1 MSSCLVVVSALVLT
15 LLIVWIC
22 GHSRRRRP
30 GEPPL
35 VSGWIPIIGV
45 TLDYATNPLGFL
57 RETQKKYGDVFTCAI
72 AGKYF
77 TFVTD
82 PFSFSTVVRQ
92 SRNLDFKKFSLGV
105 SRRVFGHADF
115 NDPQFS
121 ESYREVH
128 GLFRQTLQGPS
139 LKELGESMMFNLQ
152 TVLDRENESMLCNPQ
167 TVLDRENESMLC
179 NPQTVLDRENESML
193 CNPQTVLDRENE
205 SMLCNSQTVLD
216 RVNESMLC
224 NPQTVLDRE
233 NESMLCNPQTVL
245 DREKKSML
253 CNPQTV
259 LDRENESMLCNPQTV
274 LDRENGSEHQ
284 WLEEGLQSFTNRIM
298 FEAGFL
304 TLFGRDPGFLQAGR
318 TRMREFLAF
327 DHAFPFLAA
336 GVPIGLIPRVWRAR
350 EALAEEL
357 MHEELHQR
365 KCISD
370 LIHRRMEAFNRMH
383 LDETGKA
390 RTHVCMLWAS
400 QANTLPAAFWSLYY
414 TLRSADALTAARSE
428 INSVLSGQELNNQD
442 QRIELSGE
450 QLDSMTVL
458 ESIIEEALR
467 LSSASMMIR
476 VANED
481 FTLTL
486 DSGQKADIRRGDH
499 VALYPQ
505 LIHLDPE
512 IYPDPTEFR
521 FDRFLDENGQRKTHF
536 LRNGRPLKHF
546 LMPFGSGV
554 SKCPGRFFAL
564 NEIKQFL
571 AVTLWRYDLHLCDA
585 GVPLDPD
592 ARRAGLGVLPP
603 SRDVPLRYRRRTHT

>member
-1 MSSCLVVVSALVLT
+1 MSPCFVAVSAVLLT
-15 LLIVWIC
+15 LVIVWIC
-22 GHSRRRRP
+22 GHARRRRP

-45 TLDYATNPLGFL
+45 TLDYAANPLGFL

-92 SRNLDFKKFSLGV
+92 SRNLDFKKFSLGF

-139 LKELGESMMFNLQ
+139 LQELNESMMFNLQ
-152 TVLDRENESMLCNPQ
+152 TVLDQENKSMLCNTQRVLDRENESTLCNPQ

-179 NPQTVLDRENESML
+179 NTQTVLDRENESML
-193 CNPQTVLDRENE
+193 CSPQTVLG
-205 SMLCNSQTVLD
+205 
-216 RVNESMLC
+216 
-224 NPQTVLDRE
+224 
-233 NESMLCNPQTVL
+233 
-245 DREKKSML
+245 
-253 CNPQTV
+253 
-259 LDRENESMLCNPQTV
+259 
-274 LDRENGSEHQ
+274 RENGSEHQ

-304 TLFGRDPGFLQAGR
+304 TLFGTDPGFLQASR

-350 EALAEEL
+350 EALAEDL

-370 LIHRRMEAFNRMH
+370 LIQRRMEAFDRMH

-390 RTHVCMLWAS
+390 RTHMCMLWAS

-414 TLRSADALTAARSE
+414 TLRSADALTAARTE
-428 INSVLSGQELNNQD
+428 INSVLSGQVLSNQD
-442 QRIELSGE
+442 QRIELSRE

-486 DSGQKADIRRGDH
+486 DSGQTADIRRGDH

-505 LIHLDPE
+505 LIHMDPE
-512 IYPDPTEFR
+512 IYADPTEFR
-521 FDRFLDENGQRKTHF
+521 FGRFLDENGQRKTHF
-536 LRNGRPLKHF
+536 FRNGRRLKHF
-546 LMPFGSGV
+546 LMPFGSGA
-554 SKCPGRFFAL
+554 SECPGRFFAL
-564 NEIKQFL
+564 HEIKQFL

-585 GVPLDPD
+585 GAPLDPD

>member
-1 MSSCLVVVSALVLT
+1 MSSGVVLVSAVLLT

-45 TLDYATNPLGFL
+45 TLDYATKPLGFL
-57 RETQKKYGDVFTCAI
+57 REAQRKYGDVFTCAI

-82 PFSFSTVVRQ
+82 PFSFPTVVRQ

-105 SRRVFGHADF
+105 SRRVFGHANF

-128 GLFRQTLQGPS
+128 SLFRQTLQGPS
-139 LKELGESMMFNLQ
+139 LQELGDSMMSNLQ

-167 TVLDRENESMLC
+167 TALG
-179 NPQTVLDRENESML
+179 
-193 CNPQTVLDRENE
+193 
-205 SMLCNSQTVLD
+205 
-216 RVNESMLC
+216 
-224 NPQTVLDRE
+224 
-233 NESMLCNPQTVL
+233 
-245 DREKKSML
+245 
-253 CNPQTV
+253 
-259 LDRENESMLCNPQTV
+259 
-274 LDRENGSEHQ
+274 RENGSEHR

-304 TLFGRDPGFLQAGR
+304 TLFGRDPGFLKASR
-318 TRMREFLAF
+318 TCMREFLAF

-365 KCISD
+365 ECISD
-370 LIHRRMEAFNRMH
+370 LIRRRMEAFDHMH

-414 TLRSADALTAARSE
+414 TLRSADALTAARTE
-428 INSVLSGQELNNQD
+428 INSVLSGQVLNNQD
-442 QRIELSGE
+442 QRIELSRE

-486 DSGQKADIRRGDH
+486 DSGQTADIRRGDH

-536 LRNGRPLKHF
+536 FRNGRRLKHF
-546 LMPFGSGV
+546 LIPFGSGV
-554 SKCPGRFFAL
+554 SECPGRFFAL
-564 NEIKQFL
+564 HEIKQFL
-571 AVTLWRYDLHLCDA
+571 VVTLWRYDLHLCDA
-585 GVPLDPD
+585 GVPPDPD

-603 SRDVPLRYRRRTHT
+603 TWDVPLRYRRRTHT

>member
-1 MSSCLVVVSALVLT
+1 MSQFFVAVSAVLLALV
-15 LLIVWIC
+15 IVWIC
-22 GHSRRRRP
+22 GHARRRRP

-45 TLDYATNPLGFL
+45 TLDYAANPLDFL

-92 SRNLDFKKFSLGV
+92 SRNLDFKKFSLGF
-105 SRRVFGHADF
+105 SHRVFGHADF
-115 NDPQFS
+115 NEPQFS

-139 LKELGESMMFNLQ
+139 LQELGESMMCNLQ
-152 TVLDRENESMLCNPQ
+152 SVLDRENESVLRNPQ
-167 TVLDRENESMLC
+167 S
-179 NPQTVLDRENESML
+179 
-193 CNPQTVLDRENE
+193 
-205 SMLCNSQTVLD
+205 
-216 RVNESMLC
+216 
-224 NPQTVLDRE
+224 
-233 NESMLCNPQTVL
+233 
-245 DREKKSML
+245 
-253 CNPQTV
+253 
-259 LDRENESMLCNPQTV
+259 V

-298 FEAGFL
+298 FEAGFV
-304 TLFGRDPGFLQAGR
+304 TLFGRDPGFLQASR
-318 TRMREFLAF
+318 TGMREFLAF

-350 EALAEEL
+350 EALAEDL
-357 MHEELHQR
+357 MHDELHRR

-370 LIHRRMEAFNRMH
+370 LIQRRMEAFDRMP

-414 TLRSADALTAARSE
+414 TLRSADALTAARTE
-428 INSVLSGQELNNQD
+428 INSVLSGQVLTNQD
-442 QRIELSGE
+442 QRIELSRE

-481 FTLTL
+481 FTLKL
-486 DSGQKADIRRGDH
+486 DSGQTADIRRGDH

-505 LIHLDPE
+505 LIHMDPE
-512 IYPDPTEFR
+512 IFPDPTEFR
-521 FDRFLDENGQRKTHF
+521 FGRFLDENGQRKTHF
-536 LRNGRPLKHF
+536 FRNGRRLKHF
-546 LMPFGSGV
+546 LIPFGSGV
-554 SKCPGRFFAL
+554 SECPGRFFAL

-603 SRDVPLRYRRRTHT
+603 SRDVPLRYRRRTHTKY